1 MGRADQGERYH
12 RRLTPTPATAHF
24 SRNLEETSEMKC
36 LSLVLAIALAGIT
49 AAQAQIY
56 PSRPITLIVPFPP
69 GGSTDVIARITAE
82 RMRATLGQP
91 IVIENVGAAQGSV
104 GVGRAARAPA
114 DGYTIDIGQ
123 WDTHVVNGAIY
134 SLTYDLVKDFEPI
147 ALLSKNPLMIV
158 GRKSL
163 PPSDLAGL
171 IAWLKANP
179 EKATQG
185 NPTAGGHVAGAY
197 FQKETGTHFTF
208 VPYRGAGPAMQDLV
222 SGQID
227 LLIVQPAVA
236 LPQVRAGAIKA
247 FASTG
252 NARLAVASDIAT
264 VGEAGLPSL
273 EMLGW
278 YGLFAPKGTPKEII
292 AKLAAAVNEAL
303 SDPGVRQRLADLGQ
317 EIPEPAGRTPQAL
330 GDLQKAEIEKW
341 WPIIKAANIRGD

>member
-1 MGRADQGERYH
+1 
-12 RRLTPTPATAHF
+12 
-24 SRNLEETSEMKC
+24 MKC
-36 LSLVLAIALAGIT
+36 LSLALAIALAGIA
-49 AAQAQIY
+49 AAQAQTY
-56 PSRPITLIVPFPP
+56 PSRPITLVVPFPP

-82 RMRATLGQP
+82 RMRASLGQP

-104 GVGRAARAPA
+104 GVGRVARAAA

-134 SLTYDLVKDFEPI
+134 SLPYDLVTDFEPI
-147 ALLSKNPLMIV
+147 ALLSKNPLLIV

-163 PPSDLAGL
+163 PPGDLAGL

-179 EKATQG
+179 DKATQG

-197 FQKETGTHFTF
+197 FQKETGTRFTF

-236 LPQVRAGAIKA
+236 LPQVRTGAIKA

-252 NARLAVASDIAT
+252 NTRLAVASDIAT
-264 VGEAGLPSL
+264 VAEAGLPSL
-273 EMLGW
+273 EMMGW

-317 EIPEPAGRTPQAL
+317 EIPEPAGRSPAAL
-330 GDLQKAEIEKW
+330 RELQKAEIEKW
-341 WPIIKAANIRGD
+341 WPIIKAANIRGE

>member
-1 MGRADQGERYH
+1 
-12 RRLTPTPATAHF
+12 
-24 SRNLEETSEMKC
+24 MKC
-36 LSLVLAIALAGIT
+36 LSLALAIALASIA
-49 AAQAQIY
+49 AAQAQTY
-56 PSRPITLIVPFPP
+56 PTRPITLVVPFPP

-82 RMRATLGQP
+82 RMRASLGQP
-91 IVIENVGAAQGSV
+91 VVIENVGAAQGSV
-104 GVGRAARAPA
+104 GVGRVARAPA

-123 WDTHVVNGAIY
+123 WDTHVVNGAIFQ
-134 SLTYDLVKDFEPI
+134 LPYDLVKDFEPI
-147 ALLSKNPLMIV
+147 GLLSRNPLMII

-163 PPSDLAGL
+163 PPNDLAGL
-171 IAWLKANP
+171 VAWLKANP

-236 LPQVRAGAIKA
+236 LPQVRTGAIKA

-252 NARLAVASDIAT
+252 NTRLAVASDIAT

-273 EMLGW
+273 EMMGW
-278 YGLFAPKGTPKEII
+278 FGLFAPKGTPREVI
-292 AKLAAAVNEAL
+292 AKLSAAVNDAL

-317 EIPEPAGRTPQAL
+317 EIPEPAQRTPQAL

-341 WPIIKAANIRGD
+341 WPIIKAANIRGE

>member
-1 MGRADQGERYH
+1 M
-12 RRLTPTPATAHF
+12 
-24 SRNLEETSEMKC
+24 
-36 LSLVLAIALAGIT
+36 
-49 AAQAQIY
+49 
-56 PSRPITLIVPFPP
+56 
-69 GGSTDVIARITAE
+69 AE

-104 GVGRAARAPA
+104 GVGRVARAAP

-134 SLTYDLVKDFEPI
+134 PLQYDLVRDFEPI
-147 ALLSKNPLMIV
+147 GLLSRNPLMII
-158 GRKSL
+158 GRKTL
-163 PPSDLAGL
+163 PADDLKGL

-179 EKATQG
+179 DKATQG

-236 LPQVRAGAIKA
+236 LPQVQSGAIKA
-247 FASTG
+247 FAATG
-252 NARLAVASDIAT
+252 KARLAVAPDIPT
-264 VGEAGLPSL
+264 VAEGGLPSL
-273 EMLGW
+273 EIMGW

-292 AKLAAAVNEAL
+292 AKLSGAVTEAL
-303 SDPGVRQRLADLGQ
+303 ADPGVRQRFADLGQ
-317 EIPEPAGRTPQAL
+317 EIPDRAEQSPEAL
-330 GDLQKAEIEKW
+330 GALQKAEIEKW
-341 WPIIKAANIRGD
+341 WPIHQDGEHQGRVTHPGSPGGDTPGRIGYSISCAEPHFAVIARLDRAIQ

>member
-1 MGRADQGERYH
+1 MGCPRW
-12 RRLTPTPATAHF
+12 
-24 SRNLEETSEMKC
+24 EETPDMKKLLVAC
-36 LSLVLAIALAGIT
+36 FAVLASIGAA
-49 AAQAQIY
+49 AAQTNAY
-56 PSRPITLIVPFPP
+56 PSRPITLVVPFPP
-69 GGSTDVIARITAE
+69 SGSTDVLARIMAE

-104 GVGRAARAPA
+104 GVGRVARAAP

-163 PPSDLAGL
+163 PPSDLPGL
-171 IAWLKANP
+171 VAWLKANP
-179 EKATQG
+179 EKGTQG

-236 LPQVRAGAIKA
+236 LPQVSSGAIKA
-247 FASTG
+247 FAATG
-252 NARLAVASDIAT
+252 KTRLAVAPEIPT
-264 VGEAGLPSL
+264 VAEGGLPSL
-273 EMLGW
+273 EIMGW

-292 AKLAAAVNEAL
+292 AKLNGAVTEAL
-303 SDPGVRQRLADLGQ
+303 ADPGVRRRFAELGQ
-317 EIPEPAGRTPQAL
+317 EIPERPQQGPEAL
-330 GDLQKAEIEKW
+330 GALQRTEIEKW
-341 WPIIKAANIRGD
+341 WPIIKAANIRGE